1 LVPHKYKVGQ
11 LVDFSPARGG
21 MPVSALQYEIV
32 RQLPAE
38 GGEPLYR
45 VKSRGEV
52 FERVVKESELSHRG
66 LD

>member
-1 LVPHKYKVGQ
+1 MAQHKYKVGQ
-11 LVDFSPARGG
+11 LVSYSPAKGG

-32 RQLPAE
+32 RRLPAE

-52 FERVVKESELSHRG
+52 FERVARESELFARNMN
-66 LD
+66 